1 MSKLDRNIY
10 PNYYIGYID
19 PEDFCDNIQYHM
31 GCEGVEMSEATY
43 ASLWEDVERYN
54 KLNSKKRLTEED
66 KYLSR
71 YNRNKLEAV
80 NE

>member
-1 MSKLDRNIY
+1 
-10 PNYYIGYID
+10 
-19 PEDFCDNIQYHM
+19 M

-43 ASLWEDVERYN
+43 ASIWEDVERYN

-66 KYLSR
+66 KYLIR
-71 YNRNKLEAV
+71 CKKNQLEAV